1 MLKKNVDDK
10 HGHHNAK
17 HKGDEWSYMSHRL
30 DLNILIHDDGQRPTS
45 FKVTLQK
52 DQTPPELPELVPPGA
67 KDDALKTCKGCNVYT
82 SVPLLAAGPAPIP
95 PPPALQLLWAKKC
108 RPRLLFAVP
117 SASGT
122 DNSRHVVGILIYA
135 AMQPDV
141 LTWAVSSLIMFF
153 FFFWW

>member
-1 MLKKNVDDK
+1 MDDK

-67 KDDALKTCKGCNVYT
+67 KDDALKTCKGRNVYT
-82 SVPLLAAGPAPIP
+82 SVPLLAAGPAQFP
-95 PPPALQLLWAKKC
+95 
-108 RPRLLFAVP
+108 RPQPSNFYGPRSVGLGYCLLFPVP
-117 SASGT
+117 VA
-122 DNSRHVVGILIYA
+122 
-135 AMQPDV
+135 
-141 LTWAVSSLIMFF
+141 LTTQGM
-153 FFFWW
+153 